1 MGRPPRSTVPARAAR
16 PGPGPTPGP
25 AGGGWVV
32 CLLVAV
38 LASGAGVAPPTAV
51 AGDDSLRQSRDRLRD
66 FPFQPD
72 CGGNTQEM
80 VACLWERR
88 NQGDAALEGLLG
100 SSTPLEPWRSSRR
113 SVCRQ
118 AARKAQGGS
127 LHPIVWLSCEN
138 ALNRELLRQIRRP
151 LTESAD
157 L

>member
-1 MGRPPRSTVPARAAR
+1 MGRPHLFSAPRRASLPALV
-16 PGPGPTPGP
+16 PGPTS
-25 AGGGWVV
+25 GGWLS
-32 CLLVAV
+32 CLVIV
-38 LASGAGVAPPTAV
+38 ILASGAGVAPPLAV
-51 AGDDSLRQSRDRLRD
+51 AGEDSLRQSRERLRD

-100 SSTPLEPWRSSRR
+100 SPALLQPWRSSRR
-113 SVCRQ
+113 SVCDV
-118 AARKAQGGS
+118 AARKARGGS

-138 ALNRELLRQIRRP
+138 ALNRELLQQIRRP
-151 LTESAD
+151 LTRSAE

>member
-1 MGRPPRSTVPARAAR
+1 LDRPPLSTVPVRAAR
-16 PGPGPTPGP
+16 PGLARGP
-25 AGGGWVV
+25 AGGGWVS
-32 CLLVAV
+32 CLLVVV
-38 LASGAGVAPPTAV
+38 LAIGAGAAPPLA
-51 AGDDSLRQSRDRLRD
+51 AAADDSLRQSRERLRD

-88 NQGDAALEGLLG
+88 NQGDAALEDLLG
-100 SSTPLEPWRSSRR
+100 SPALLEPWRSSRR

-151 LTESAD
+151 LTQSAD